1 MYAVVEDRNQQYRVQ
16 SGDRVF
22 IALKSDAPVGSTF
35 QFDHVCLWSSATP
48 GEGAAAE
55 GGAGG
60 GDSKIGTPYVDGVSV
75 TAKVIRQDVKGPK
88 LIVAKYRRRKNSR
101 KRTGFRARYTE
112 VQIESIDG

>member
-35 QFDHVCLWSSATP
+35 TFDHVCVWSPVTP
-48 GEGAAAE
+48 GEGGE
-55 GGAGG
+55 GEA
-60 GDSKIGTPYVDGVSV
+60 KIGTPYVDGVSV
-75 TAKVIRQDVKGPK
+75 TAKVVRQDVKGPK

-112 VQIESIDG
+112 VQIESIDS

>member
-35 QFDHVCLWSSATP
+35 KFDNVCLWSST
-48 GEGAAAE
+48 GT
-55 GGAGG
+55 
-60 GDSKIGTPYVDGVSV
+60 GDDAPKIGTPYVDGVSV
-75 TAKVIRQDVKGPK
+75 TAKVIRHDVKGPK
-88 LIVAKYRRRKNSR
+88 LIVAKFRRRKNSR